1 MTSIGSIAQQGAI
14 STQVAS
20 AVNSVPIA
28 AEAPVVAEASS
39 PPPPPPPVESG
50 RGATIDVSA

>member
-1 MTSIGSIAQQGAI
+1 MTSIGAIAQQGAI

-20 AVNSVPIA
+20 AASSAPVVVA
-28 AEAPVVAEASS
+28 APVVAAAS

-50 RGATIDVSA
+50 RGATVDVSA